1 MAWSSTRSTCLTLA
15 LLPSIHSPPPRGNG
29 RFFVAF
35 IAPMVRRSEW
45 FRRKMDSWRRE
56 ALLGLVPAGSEQIA
70 ARSASEPRGLV
81 HEFGRLVERQ
91 NIIEGGASMLRASSF
106 GWWSQRNLE
115 KPGRRWMRFR
125 RG

>member
-1 MAWSSTRSTCLTLA
+1 MCSFSVSYACY
-15 LLPSIHSPPPRGNG
+15 SPPNRAISRGL
-29 RFFVAF
+29 VAIEEEELSGGDCSCLLIHGKYGLVPF

-91 NIIEGGASMLRASSF
+91 NIIEGGASILRASSF
-106 GWWSQRNLE
+106 GWWL
-115 KPGRRWMRFR
+115 
-125 RG
+125 